1 MTRILG
7 RWSGVLLLAILSASA
22 CRPRLRPTP
31 SPASPFRGGMF
42 IQVGVFSSEANAAEL
57 TRSLQRRSDRAFYFA
72 HASGFFKV
80 WIGPYGAR
88 EDASSAARIL
98 SEQGVIHEYFIVD
111 GRTFSAPAGL
121 PADAAARLRLDL
133 VETARSFIDY
143 PYAWGGASAEEGFDC
158 SGLMMA
164 VYRLNGLDLPRSLY
178 AQFES
183 GRPVGITDLRPGD
196 LVFFATGGDDR
207 VSHVGIYIS
216 EGVFIHAPGTNKTVR
231 SDALSNPYFRTRF
244 CGARC
249 YLGDF

>member
-1 MTRILG
+1 MLLSNSPYPG
-7 RWSGVLLLAILSASA
+7 NSSYDHVLKTAQMNIGKDQYGQRSEFLS
-22 CRPRLRPTP
+22 
-31 SPASPFRGGMF
+31 
-42 IQVGVFSSEANAAEL
+42 
-57 TRSLQRRSDRAFYFA
+57 
-72 HASGFFKV
+72 
-80 WIGPYGAR
+80 
-88 EDASSAARIL
+88 
-98 SEQGVIHEYFIVD
+98 
-111 GRTFSAPAGL
+111 
-121 PADAAARLRLDL
+121 L

-183 GRPVGITDLRPGD
+183 GRPVGIMDLRPGD